1 MPTHVHY
8 NDPGGEMMSKG
19 NGSSMIRD
27 TANMKV
33 VEGSYAV
40 AHAVMCCRPDVI
52 SAYPI
57 TPQTHIVE
65 NLSQMVA
72 DGELDCEFL
81 TVDSEFSALSVLI
94 GASACGA
101 RTYSSTTSQGLALMY
116 EVLYNVSGMRIP
128 VVMNV
133 ANRAMGA
140 PLNIWNDQQDS
151 IGARDV
157 GWLQIYVEDVQEAV
171 DATLQAYKIA
181 EDAQIRTPIM
191 VCMDGFILT
200 HVYEPVELLDK
211 ERALEFLPPFKPADI
226 LDPAHPK
233 SFGTFADPSTFTEFR
248 YQQFEAQLKA
258 LEKIEL
264 VAREFE
270 ETFGRNYGGL
280 IDSYQADD
288 AEVLLVTMGSVVGT
302 IKDAID
308 AMRSEGKKVGLIKVR
323 SYRPFPV
330 LALRKALKDASA
342 VAVIEKDVA
351 IGAEAGLVT
360 DLKAAFYNSSIRVPI
375 IGFAAGLGGRD
386 ITVKDIRKI
395 VEKAEAARKEMKSEF
410 EFLNLREEIL

>member
-1 MPTHVHY
+1 
-8 NDPGGEMMSKG
+8 MS
-19 NGSSMIRD
+19 NN

-72 DGELDCEFL
+72 NGELDSEFL
-81 TVDSEFSALSVLI
+81 TVDSEFSALSVLV
-94 GASACGA
+94 GVCAAGG
-101 RTYSSTTSQGLALMY
+101 RGYSSTTSQGLALMY
-116 EVLYNVSGMRIP
+116 EVLYNVSGLRMP
-128 VVMNV
+128 LVMNV

-140 PLNIWNDQQDS
+140 PLNIWNDQQDA

-157 GWLQIYVEDVQEAV
+157 GWIQIYAENVQEAV

-181 EDAQIRTPIM
+181 EDREIRTPVM
-191 VCMDGFILT
+191 VCMDGFVLT

-211 ERALEFLPPFKPADI
+211 EKAREFLPDFKPEHI
-226 LDPAHPK
+226 LDPARPMT
-233 SFGTFADPSTFTEFR
+233 FGAFADPSTYTEFR

-258 LEKIEL
+258 LSKIEE
-264 VAREFE
+264 VARQFE
-270 ETFGRNYGGL
+270 ESFGRYYGGL
-280 IDSYQADD
+280 LDGYFLDD
-288 AEVLLVTMGSVVGT
+288 AEIVIVTLGSVVGT
-302 IKDAID
+302 VKDAID
-308 AMRSEGKKVGLIKVR
+308 AMRSEGKKVGLLKIR

-330 LALRKALKDASA
+330 QALRKALKDA
-342 VAVIEKDVA
+342 AVIAVMEKDVA
-351 IGAEAGLVT
+351 IGGEAGLVT
-360 DLKAAFYNSSIRVPI
+360 DLKAAFYSSSSRTPI

-386 ITVKDIRKI
+386 ITIKDIRKI
-395 VEKAEAARKEMKSEF
+395 VEKAEAARKGDLSEF
-410 EFLNLREEIL
+410 EFLALRKEIL